1 MQPVDFTTLAAA
13 CSELQKQWIPAR
25 IEQVYQRD
33 RHTIALSLRTL
44 KQRGWL
50 TISWHPQAARICLG
64 EAPPRTPD
72 TFTFSEQLRHQLNGY
87 ALTALELVAPWER
100 VVDLQFAQ
108 RPGESPAWHL
118 YVEIIGKYSNAI
130 LTDAKN
136 QIVTVAHQVTAAQ
149 SSIRTVETGQPY
161 QLPPTLTAAAPSLQ
175 ESQQRWQERLSLI
188 PGSLQRQLLQNYRGL
203 SPAVVRSLIGK
214 ANLAPEPVT
223 ESLTDSDWQRLFS
236 CWQEWL
242 KLLESGEFRP
252 GWTAAGYTVLGWEV
266 AESAPSVQVLL
277 ERYYCDRLNQ
287 QEFQQLRQQLCQ
299 KVGNLSK
306 KLHLKADNFQQRLQ
320 DSDRADE
327 SRQQA
332 DLLMAYLQEVKP
344 GMTGISLPDFQTT
357 EPVTIPLNPEKNAV
371 QNAQALYKRHQKLKR
386 SRAAIEPL
394 LQEVCAEIAYLE
406 QVEASLS
413 QLDNCQSPAD
423 LQALA
428 EIREELTVQG
438 YLKPQNY
445 PSRSPEAEFQ
455 PHRYRTPSGFEV
467 WVGRNNRQNDQLTFR
482 IASENDLWFH
492 VQENAGSHV
501 LLRLPAGAILETA
514 DLQCAADWAAYYSR
528 ARQSD
533 CVPVIYTEPK
543 YVYKPKGAKPG
554 MVVYKR
560 ERLLWGRPQAKVL

>member
-1 MQPVDFTTLAAA
+1 MQPVDFTTLAAT

-50 TISWHPQAARICLG
+50 AISWHPQAARICLG
-64 EAPPRTPD
+64 EPPPRTPD

-108 RPGESPAWHL
+108 RPNESPTWHL
-118 YVEIIGKYSNAI
+118 YVEIMGKYSNVI
-130 LTDAKN
+130 LADAKN

-161 QLPPTLTAAAPSLQ
+161 QLPPPLTAAAPSLE

-188 PGSLQRQLLQNYRGL
+188 PSSLQRQLLQNYRGL
-203 SPAVVRSLIGK
+203 SPVVARSLIGK
-214 ANLAPEPVT
+214 AKLFPEQNT
-223 ESLTDSDWQRLFS
+223 KSLTDSEWQRLFS
-236 CWQEWL
+236 AWLEWL
-242 KLLESGEFRP
+242 KLLKSGEFRP
-252 GWTAAGYTVLGWEV
+252 GWTAEGYTVLGWEV
-266 AESAPSVQVLL
+266 IEPAPSVQVLL
-277 ERYYCDRLNQ
+277 ERYYRDRLNQ
-287 QEFQQLRQQLCQ
+287 QKFQQLQQQLRQ
-299 KVGNLSK
+299 KVDNYLT

-320 DSDRADE
+320 ESARADE

-332 DLLMAYLQEVKP
+332 DLLMAYLQEVKL
-344 GMTGISLPDFQTT
+344 GMTEIYLPDFETGA
-357 EPVTIPLNPEKNAV
+357 PLAIPLNPEKSAV
-371 QNAQALYKRHQKLKR
+371 QNAQSLYKRHQKLKR

-406 QVEASLS
+406 QVESSLS
-413 QLDNCQSPAD
+413 QLESYQSPAD
-423 LQALA
+423 LSALA
-428 EIREELTVQG
+428 EIREELMSQG
-438 YLKPQNY
+438 YLKVQTY
-445 PSRSPEAEFQ
+445 PSRSQPAEFQ
-455 PHRYRTPSGFEV
+455 PHRYRTPSGFEL

-482 IASENDLWFH
+482 TASENDLWFH
-492 VQENAGSHV
+492 VQESAGSHV
-501 LLRLPAGAILETA
+501 LLRLPAGAVPDAA
-514 DLQCAADWAAYYSR
+514 DLQRAADLAAYYSR
-528 ARQSD
+528 ARQSE
-533 CVPVIYTEPK
+533 CVPVVCVKPK

-560 ERLLWGRPQAKVL
+560 ERLLWGRPRAALL